1 MLTILDWLFAKFY
14 INCIW
19 AITWSSISLLDKQKI
34 TNAQDNQKQKEQKL
48 RLENALKIIRQT
60 LTENNARL
68 QITVATINSGKVQF
82 DIQLDISAWDAVK
95 DDIAEHLHDPNLK
108 KRIAYH
114 FSRLNTMAKLNG
126 MYLDFS
132 AGIGAALGG
141 VETTRDALKSNLL
154 ATAGFLS
161 TDIAEILPLIDA
173 KLTNKW
179 EPLPITAPT
188 QKAGFRIPKTVLWL
202 LRV

>member
-1 MLTILDWLFAKFY
+1 MATQNQESNAIFKTMDNVNTIFLCSQFWTDFLPNFTSTVFGLLLGLPLAFWTNRKF
-14 INCIW
+14 
-19 AITWSSISLLDKQKI
+19 

-173 KLTNKW
+173 KLTNK
-179 EPLPITAPT
+179 
-188 QKAGFRIPKTVLWL
+188 
-202 LRV
+202 